1 MTSRKPQK
9 PAPAPSPRSRPVAG
23 TRRAPAAVITDSMQI
38 YIDSLPRGERGKAR
52 NVMSAYRNFG
62 NMEPSEAIA
71 RYKQR
76 KSDDARTPLDNAG
89 EFEDE
94 LGTDDESDFEE
105 PATGGALTMQMSGLM
120 SNDEFTQ
127 SHPELTA
134 RLRAR
139 AGGMS
144 RRDEIAARR
153 AELVAAGNSEEA
165 ARAIEAAER
174 ERIATAATQ
183 QYRRGDVWR
192 GLAKGSQPVA
202 NPETPPGSPTGAGRS
217 EALTRSFGGEGDG
230 SRESTVPVHNLLY
243 AEQRVLGAPDARV
256 AMQRAQTR
264 EQDQARVRDAQRR
277 AQQEWEEVMTASRA
291 AQRQAAHSVDLTGS
305 TVPFPDHDSDAVVS
319 G

>member
-1 MTSRKPQK
+1 
-9 PAPAPSPRSRPVAG
+9 
-23 TRRAPAAVITDSMQI
+23 
-38 YIDSLPRGERGKAR
+38 
-52 NVMSAYRNFG
+52 MSAYRNFG
-62 NMEPSEAIA
+62 NMEPSEAIE

-105 PATGGALTMQMSGLM
+105 PTGGALTMQMSGLM

-139 AGGMS
+139 GGMS

-202 NPETPPGSPTGAGRS
+202 NPETPPGSPTGAGGT
-217 EALTRSFGGEGDG
+217 EALTQSFGGEGDG

-256 AMQRAQTR
+256 AMQGAQTR
-264 EQDQARVRDAQRR
+264 EQDQARVRAAQRR
-277 AQQEWEEVMTASRA
+277 AHQEWEEVTTASRA
-291 AQRQAAHSVDLTGS
+291 AQRQATHSVDLTGS

>member
-1 MTSRKPQK
+1 
-9 PAPAPSPRSRPVAG
+9 
-23 TRRAPAAVITDSMQI
+23 
-38 YIDSLPRGERGKAR
+38 
-52 NVMSAYRNFG
+52 
-62 NMEPSEAIA
+62 
-71 RYKQR
+71 
-76 KSDDARTPLDNAG
+76 
-89 EFEDE
+89 
-94 LGTDDESDFEE
+94 
-105 PATGGALTMQMSGLM
+105 MSGLM

-139 AGGMS
+139 AGMS

-217 EALTRSFGGEGDG
+217 EALTQSFGGEGDG
-230 SRESTVPVHNLLY
+230 SRESTVPVVHNLLY
-243 AEQRVLGAPDARV
+243 AEQRVLGAPDARA

-264 EQDQARVRDAQRR
+264 EQDQARVRTAQRR
-277 AQQEWEEVMTASRA
+277 AQQEWGEVMTASRA

-305 TVPFPDHDSDAVVS
+305 TIPFPDHDSDAVVS